1 MSPVVL
7 IIGAVIL
14 AAILITLTP
23 GGVFVAPVLLL
34 AAIGWLVYRYVQG
47 RRGASV

>member
-7 IIGAVIL
+7 IIGAFIL

-23 GGVFVAPVLLL
+23 GGVFVAPVILVIG
-34 AAIGWLVYRYVQG
+34 IGWLVYRYVQG
-47 RRGASV
+47 RRTSV